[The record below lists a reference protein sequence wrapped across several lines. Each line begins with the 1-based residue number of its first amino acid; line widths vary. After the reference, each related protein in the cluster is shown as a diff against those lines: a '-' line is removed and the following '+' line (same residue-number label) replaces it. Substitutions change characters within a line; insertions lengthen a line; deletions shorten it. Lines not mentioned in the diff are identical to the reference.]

1 MRWMDR
7 VEKRRR
13 WIVRRRLEGW
23 KINRIAEA
31 LRMSEKTVDRW
42 CSIHR
47 KHGWEGLRVKSRTPH
62 TYWET
67 PQETVELIL
76 QLRREWSWGPCK
88 IEGYLKNYGDEALVA
103 VGHNT
108 IHRILIEAG
117 LNHPIAKPRKVW
129 GKRRFQR
136 PYSNNLWQSDFKMT
150 DSDEWMISYLDDHSR
165 FVPGSEIHHN
175 PTGDHA
181 LHLLKDCIYQYGK
194 PDQILTD
201 QGTQFH
207 PARGDLSDFAEFC
220 SGNGIEHIMAS
231 VRRPS
236 TIGKIEAFHKAYV
249 QEAWMFKTHQEFI
262 HYWNYQRPHQ
272 GIRYLY
278 PADIYFRDLK
288 KGTHVGG

>member
-1 MRWMDR
+1 MDR

-13 WIVRRRLEGW
+13 WMVRRRLEGW
-23 KINRIAEA
+23 KINDIAEA
-31 LRMSEKTVDRW
+31 LRVNEKTVDRW

-47 KHGWEGLRVKSRTPH
+47 KYGWEGLHVKARVPH

-76 QLRREWSWGPCK
+76 RLRREWSWGPCK
-88 IEGYLKNYGDEALVA
+88 IEGYLKNHCLNITP

-117 LNHPIAKPRKVW
+117 LNNPILAPRKMW
-129 GKRRFQR
+129 GKRRFER

-165 FVPGSEIHHN
+165 YVPGSEIHYN
-175 PTGDHA
+175 PTNEHA
-181 LHLLKDCIYQYGK
+181 IRLLEDCIRQYGK

-207 PARGDLSDFAEFC
+207 PARGDLSTFTEFC
-220 SGNGIEHIMAS
+220 TGNGIEHIMAS
-231 VRRPS
+231 IRRPS
-236 TIGKIEAFHKAYV
+236 TIGKIEAFHKAYD
-249 QEAWMFKTHQEFI
+249 QEAWMFKTHQEFV
-262 HYWNYQRPHQ
+262 HYWNYERPHQ

-278 PADIYFRDLK
+278 PAELYFRDLK

>member
-1 MRWMDR
+1 MDS
-7 VEKRRR
+7 VLKRRR
-13 WIVRRRLEGW
+13 WIIRRKLDGW
-23 KINRIAEA
+23 KTNDIATA
-31 LRMSEKTVDRW
+31 LRIDERTVYRW
-42 CSIHR
+42 WRLYR
-47 KHGWEGLRVKSRTPH
+47 KNGWERLRVKSKIPH

-76 QLRREWSWGPCK
+76 KLRRERHWGPCK
-88 IEGYLKNYGDEALVA
+88 IEGYLKNYCQQITP

-108 IHRILIEAG
+108 IHRTFIKAG
-117 LNHPIAKPRKVW
+117 LNKPIEAPRKIW

-136 PYSNNLWQSDFKMT
+136 PYSNDLWQSDFKMT
-150 DSDEWMISYLDDHSR
+150 DDDKWMISYLDDHSR

-175 PTGDHA
+175 PTGEHA
-181 LHLLKDCIYQYGK
+181 IHLLKDCIRQYGK

-207 PARGDLSDFAEFC
+207 PARGDLSDFTEFC
-220 SGNGIEHIMAS
+220 SRNDIEHIMAS

-236 TIGKIEAFHKAYV
+236 TIGKIEAFHKAYDC
-249 QEAWMFKTHQEFI
+249 ESWMFKTHQEFI
-262 HYWNYQRPHQ
+262 KYWNYERPHQ

-288 KGTHVGG
+288 RLTDVGG